1 MSLASSE
8 LLNIISKTMPFG
20 KYSGRPLLKL
30 PMAYLC
36 WLERGG
42 WPPGVLG
49 TELALV
55 YELKLNGVDLPLYQ
69 LLKPSPSG
77 NRQR

>member
-8 LLNIISKTMPFG
+8 LFDIINKPMPFG
-20 KYSGRPLLKL
+20 KYAGQPLLKL

-36 WLERGG
+36 WFERKG
-42 WPPGVLG
+42 WPEGGLG

-69 LLKPSPSG
+69 LLG
-77 NRQR
+77 QA

>member
-1 MSLASSE
+1 MSLASTE
-8 LLNIISKTMPFG
+8 LFDIISKPMPFG
-20 KYSGRPLLKL
+20 KYAGQALLKL

-36 WLERGG
+36 WFERKG
-42 WPPGVLG
+42 WPEGALG

-69 LLKPSPSG
+69 LLTQS
-77 NRQR
+77 R